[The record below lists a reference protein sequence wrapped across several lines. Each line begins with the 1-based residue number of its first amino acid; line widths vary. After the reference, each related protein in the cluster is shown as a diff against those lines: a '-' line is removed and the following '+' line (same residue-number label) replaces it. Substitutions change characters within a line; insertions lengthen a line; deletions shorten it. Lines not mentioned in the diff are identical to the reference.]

1 MANQPISFSGSDYT
15 TELERLTT
23 RARELLTEWTD
34 QNYSDPLV
42 VIMALQATTTDMVR
56 MVVDNYAQENT
67 TAWARFR
74 QSLIDIAKIGDYLPT
89 LMSPASTRL
98 RLTRLSGV
106 TGLITIPQWT
116 AFSRADGLEY
126 LTAYDARI
134 ETTDEYVD
142 VDAIQGILVAR
153 TITADDFT
161 VIDWSRKPRYNLGA
175 NVAGATV
182 TFSHNNGD
190 TVWREVDSFFEVEPT
205 DYVFV
210 CELNGDDDTVWLTLG
225 NGNRGSGPVNS
236 DMVVQFIRTS
246 GPEGNGGINTV
257 TRVPESL
264 TSSISCS
271 NVEICTGGAV
281 SETREQLRD
290 SIPDR
295 FSIQRRAV
303 TPPDY
308 DRVVKDVP
316 GVLHCRTFDRNDTRE
331 WPHMTIGLYVVPHGG
346 GPMTTYQKQLIWAAL
361 AEKGELGEWPD
372 RYTLRDAIEKPIPFM
387 LRIGISPG
395 ATEQAVLLAISSALE
410 SFMAPA
416 NQGIGEPVRFADL
429 HNLVARI
436 ANVSWVEF
444 DSPATDVVP
453 APNEIPT
460 FGGLTVSFH

>member
-56 MVVDNYAQENT
+56 MVVDNYAQEQSVG
-67 TAWARFR
+67 WARFR
-74 QSLIDIAKIGDYLPT
+74 QSLIDMAKIGDYLPT

-98 RLTRLSGV
+98 RLTRIPGV
-106 TGLITIPQWT
+106 AGVINIPRWT
-116 AFSRADGLEY
+116 AFSRFDGLEY
-126 LTAYDARI
+126 LTIADARI
-134 ETTDEYVD
+134 EADASYVD
-142 VDAIQGILVAR
+142 IDAVQGILV
-153 TITADDFT
+153 TKTVTADDFAT
-161 VIDWSRKPRYNLGA
+161 IDWSRKPRYNLGA
-175 NVAGATV
+175 SVAGGTV
-182 TFSHNNGD
+182 SFSHNNGD
-190 TVWREVDSFFEVEPT
+190 TVWNEVDSFFEVEPT

-236 DMVVQFIRTS
+236 DMVVTFVRT
-246 GPEGNGGINTV
+246 GGALGNGGVNTV
-257 TRVPESL
+257 TRVPDAFASYL
-264 TSSISCS
+264 TCS
-271 NVEICTGGAV
+271 NIEICAGGAA
-281 SETREQLRD
+281 SETRERLRE

-308 DRVVKDVP
+308 SRVVKDVP
-316 GVLHCRTFDRNDTRE
+316 GVLHCRVFDRNDTKE
-331 WPHMTIGLYVVPHGG
+331 WPHMTIGVYVTPHGG
-346 GPMTTYQKQLIWAAL
+346 GPMTSYQKQLIWAAL
-361 AEKGELGEWPD
+361 AEKGELGEWED
-372 RYTLRDAIEKPIPFM
+372 RYTLRDAVEKPVSFQ
-387 LRIGISPG
+387 LRAGITPG
-395 ATEQAVLLAISSALE
+395 GVEQTVRLAITTAVE
-410 SFMAPA
+410 TFMAPA
-416 NQGIGEPVRFADL
+416 NQGIGQPVSFSIL
-429 HNLVARI
+429 HNLVSRI

-453 APNEIPT
+453 ASNEIPS